1 MRILSLF
8 DGISCGQLALTR
20 AGIPIEIYYAS
31 EIDKYAMQVTQ
42 KNFPKTIQLGDVS
55 KIDFTKFIRK
65 IDMII
70 GGSPCQDLSIAKANR
85 QGLQGQRSGLF
96 YKFVEAIRTIK
107 PKYFLLENVASM
119 SKENKDIITKKLG
132 VEPIMINSALVS
144 AQQRKRLYW
153 CNWKIEQPKDKG
165 IILKDILESD
175 ETWNDKSYSL
185 TASYNGA
192 VFPHDYLRKQRQMVA
207 MPVPEATKKGFT
219 EIQQGD
225 CVDLSNMNSKT
236 RRGRNMKDKS
246 NCLTASECQFYQYI
260 KPCALRNRGNGK
272 QPELNKTDKA
282 NALTTVQTD
291 SMVCQPISDNYFRKF
306 GSKGKI
312 LNEDTDKSNTLTA
325 SAGTGGGNVPAV
337 AKRVGGFYG
346 QNTRWG
352 IYSETGK
359 SPTLTA
365 SMGLG
370 GGHVPMTPVRLGQV
384 GKGHQGERV
393 YSVKGK
399 SMCLSGD
406 GGGKA
411 ILTKIDLPDG
421 EYIIRKFTPIE
432 CERLQTLPDN
442 YTEGVSKTQRYKAIG
457 NGWTVDVIAHMFRE
471 LQKNKTDKKENKWI
485 PMEQLEFNFGAT
497 I

>member
-55 KIDFTKFIRK
+55 KIDFTQFVGK

-119 SKENKDIITKKLG
+119 SKENRDIITKELG

-165 IILKDILESD
+165 IILKDILESG
-175 ETWNDKSYSL
+175 ETWNDKGYSL

-207 MPVPEATKKGFT
+207 
-219 EIQQGD
+219 
-225 CVDLSNMNSKT
+225 
-236 RRGRNMKDKS
+236 
-246 NCLTASECQFYQYI
+246 
-260 KPCALRNRGNGK
+260 KPCALRNRGNRK
-272 QPELNKTDKA
+272 QPEFNKTDKA
-282 NALTTVQTD
+282 TALTTVQTD

-312 LNEDTDKSNTLTA
+312 LNENTDKSNTLTA
-325 SAGTGGGNVPAV
+325 SAGTGGGNVPAI

-399 SMCLSGD
+399 SICLSGD

-421 EYIIRKFTPIE
+421 DYIIRKLTPIE

-485 PMEQLEFNFGAT
+485 PMTQLEFNFGAT

>member
-8 DGISCGQLALTR
+8 DGISGGQLALQR
-20 AGIPIEIYYAS
+20 ANIPVEVYYAS

-42 KNFPKTIQLGDVS
+42 KNFPNTIQLGDVS
-55 KIDFTKFIRK
+55 KIDFTQFVGK

-119 SKENKDIITKKLG
+119 SKENRDIITKELG

-165 IILKDILESD
+165 IILKDILESS
-175 ETWNDKSYSL
+175 ETWNDKGYSL
-185 TASYNGA
+185 TTSYNGA

-225 CVDLSNMNSKT
+225 CVDLSNMNFKT

-260 KPCALRNRGNGK
+260 KPS
-272 QPELNKTDKA
+272 
-282 NALTTVQTD
+282 D

-312 LNEDTDKSNTLTA
+312 LSENTDKSNTLTA

-399 SMCLSGD
+399 SICLSGD

-421 EYIIRKFTPIE
+421 EYIIRKLTPIE

>member
-55 KIDFTKFIRK
+55 KIDFTQFVGK

-70 GGSPCQDLSIAKANR
+70 GGSPCQDLSIAKTNR

-119 SKENKDIITKKLG
+119 SKENRDIITKELG

-165 IILKDILESD
+165 IILKDILESG
-175 ETWNDKSYSL
+175 ETWNDKGYSL

-207 MPVPEATKKGFT
+207 EP
-219 EIQQGD
+219 I
-225 CVDLSNMNSKT
+225 LYN
-236 RRGRNMKDKS
+236 
-246 NCLTASECQFYQYI
+246 QYNQNTM
-260 KPCALRNRGNGK
+260 R
-272 QPELNKTDKA
+272 DKA
-282 NALTTVQTD
+282 GTVTTCVQNRTAKRG
-291 SMVCQPISDNYFRKF
+291 MVVVEPISDNYFRKF

-312 LNEDTDKSNTLTA
+312 LNENTDKSNTLTA
-325 SAGTGGGNVPAV
+325 SAGTGGANVPAV

-399 SMCLSGD
+399 SICLSGD

-421 EYIIRKFTPIE
+421 EYIIRKLTPIE

-457 NGWTVDVIAHMFRE
+457 NGWTVDVIAHMFKE

-485 PMEQLEFNFGAT
+485 PMEQLEFNFGAA

>member
-8 DGISCGQLALTR
+8 DGISGGQLALQR
-20 AGIPIEIYYAS
+20 ANIPVEVYYAS

-55 KIDFTKFIRK
+55 KIDFTKFIGK

-70 GGSPCQDLSIAKANR
+70 GGSPCQDLSIANANR

-119 SKENKDIITKKLG
+119 SKENRDIITKELG

-165 IILKDILESD
+165 IILKDILESG
-175 ETWNDKSYSL
+175 ETWNDKGYSL

-207 MPVPEATKKGFT
+207 E
-219 EIQQGD
+219 
-225 CVDLSNMNSKT
+225 
-236 RRGRNMKDKS
+236 
-246 NCLTASECQFYQYI
+246 
-260 KPCALRNRGNGK
+260 PCALRNRGNGK
-272 QPELNKTDKA
+272 QPEFNKTDKA

-312 LNEDTDKSNTLTA
+312 LSENTDKSNTLTA
-325 SAGTGGGNVPAV
+325 SAGIGGEFIPKQ
-337 AKRVGGFYG
+337 AKAQPLRQV
-346 QNTRWG
+346 WD
-352 IYSETGK
+352 
-359 SPTLTA
+359 
-365 SMGLG
+365 
-370 GGHVPMTPVRLGQV
+370 QV

-399 SMCLSGD
+399 SICLSGD

-411 ILTKIDLPDG
+411 ILTRIDLPDG
-421 EYIIRKFTPIE
+421 EYIIRKLTPIE

-485 PMEQLEFNFGAT
+485 PMEQLKFNFGAT